1 MMHKQRYTV
10 DLTGLHAVCEANYA
24 RMMRV
29 FPAYEVSN
37 RTEFALL
44 DERVSIDVIERSR
57 YTTIFRIAS
66 RPVAQAWLAPLQMEV
81 RAYHDASMLE
91 VGSFQAS
98 GAVHARYAYPNPA
111 MHQQDEK
118 SQQNHFLADWLE
130 HCLANGLA
138 SLSDSLRRMP
148 QV

>member
-1 MMHKQRYTV
+1 MHRQRYTV

-29 FPAYEVSN
+29 FPAYEISN

-44 DERVSIDVIERSR
+44 DERVSIDVVERSR

-66 RPVAQAWLAPLQMEV
+66 RPLAQAWLAPLQMEV
-81 RAYHDASMLE
+81 RAYHDAAMLE

-98 GAVHARYAYPNPA
+98 GTVQARYAYPNPA

-118 SQQNHFLADWLE
+118 SQQNRFLADWLE

-138 SLSDSLRRMP
+138 SLPENLRRTP

>member
-1 MMHKQRYTV
+1 MHRQRYTV

-66 RPVAQAWLAPLQMEV
+66 RPVARAWLAPLQMEV
-81 RAYHDASMLE
+81 RAYHDAAMLE

-98 GAVHARYAYPNPA
+98 GTVQARYAYPNPA

-118 SQQNHFLADWLE
+118 NQQNRFLADWLE

-138 SLSDSLRRMP
+138 SLPDSLRRTP